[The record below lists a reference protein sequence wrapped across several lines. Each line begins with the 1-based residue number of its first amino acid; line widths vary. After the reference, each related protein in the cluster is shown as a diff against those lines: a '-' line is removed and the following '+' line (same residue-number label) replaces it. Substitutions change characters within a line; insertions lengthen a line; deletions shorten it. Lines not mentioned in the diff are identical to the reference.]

1 MKFGAGFNYPYKG
14 TKHCLNI
21 SFTSS
26 EHCSRRALVINDSK
40 KSSSANSFLTVMQK
54 KIFVEKA
61 QLKKQSQV
69 RACLVYVAYEALV
82 VLIKYTVDPI
92 ALFCFDCLFVC
103 FLFFKLEN
111 RYTLRV

>member
-1 MKFGAGFNYPYKG
+1 
-14 TKHCLNI
+14 
-21 SFTSS
+21 
-26 EHCSRRALVINDSK
+26 
-40 KSSSANSFLTVMQK
+40 MQK

-92 ALFCFDCLFVC
+92 VLFCFDCLFVC
-103 FLFFKLEN
+103 LFSSFFFFQIRN
-111 RYTLRV
+111 QIYS